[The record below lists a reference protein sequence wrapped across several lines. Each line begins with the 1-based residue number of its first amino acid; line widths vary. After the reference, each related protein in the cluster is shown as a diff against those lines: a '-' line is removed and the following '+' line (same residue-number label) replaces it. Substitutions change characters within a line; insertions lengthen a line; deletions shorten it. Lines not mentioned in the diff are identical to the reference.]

1 MKSKVKDRGIIVKTY
16 PYGESSL
23 IIKCFTQEHG
33 MISVIA
39 KGIRQKP
46 EASMLTSLGS
56 FDLTLYEPGEGEI
69 YLLSEFSPRN
79 THDFSS
85 RMECWATA
93 ECALELFGQILI
105 PVEETPHYYALLE
118 VFLDYLE
125 KQPQNGILI
134 WWRFLLRVFIY
145 LGIPFQT
152 DLCSVCQARQQE
164 LRAQVVDTGGLICE
178 ACWNEDFDPQRHERL
193 LPGASR
199 ILSLLQEIG
208 NHIQSVVVAR
218 ESAQQLNRIFAAH
231 YQVCFHNPLKLKSMA
246 VLEQFYLKAEARQ
259 G

>member
-105 PVEETPHYYALLE
+105 PVEETPHYYA
-118 VFLDYLE
+118 FGYLFAKPHYE
-125 KQPQNGILI
+125 
-134 WWRFLLRVFIY
+134 
-145 LGIPFQT
+145 
-152 DLCSVCQARQQE
+152 D
-164 LRAQVVDTGGLICE
+164 RAGG
-178 ACWNEDFDPQRHERL
+178 QRDDDHRRRRPRIRKNPVSMKPCCDKERL
-193 LPGASR
+193 NGTKHDGHIPRPLVH
-199 ILSLLQEIG
+199 LLLI
-208 NHIQSVVVAR
+208 S
-218 ESAQQLNRIFAAH
+218 
-231 YQVCFHNPLKLKSMA
+231 
-246 VLEQFYLKAEARQ
+246 
-259 G
+259 